1 MSEKNKGSLPD
12 VLAVLR
18 DAQNQNDADMK
29 ADGSV
34 PAPTPDATIIA
45 PEEPGKKRTKVT
57 KRINAETAEL
67 IDQYSERREEPKLS
81 DTQKLRA
88 KLADRAENAELLGY
102 LGEEKPGRSERVEK
116 LYDMINDAKTR
127 TLSDAEKQP
136 PSGFAENRFSDSSA
150 AAEEGEYSQEQM
162 FPLGDTLN
170 FADKN
175 SEKTTRYDED
185 YASLTERVSGKELDF
200 DDGEAE
206 GQIKLVPDEGSLD
219 VYGGDLDETDIN
231 LRLAFE
237 MMKDEDGSLKK
248 LADKS
253 REKLR
258 RERRMRSSEQA
269 VEYTDRSRNSV
280 VGGELRKKKHTA
292 FARIIVVAL
301 LMLGILFLELATKD
315 SSLHPDFTKQGRYG
329 ILYILIDLQM
339 LFFIALALIG
349 HIRSGLRGIFSL
361 RLNADSL
368 LVMSVLASAAYSL
381 VVIFTD
387 PQAGDLKLYNLPA
400 AFAGFCSAVSA
411 YLAARRDYH
420 CFRILASKR
429 PKYVASPLSGG
440 TREADEFY
448 KYLFED
454 SEIYTVKRA
463 GFVEGFSER
472 TQKRSGFEDSFN
484 FLLPVILVVGAALFG
499 VMKFFGSATS
509 TAYCAFSVLIAASV
523 PATGFFMVVLPT
535 VFANRV
541 GAKHST
547 AFIGNTVAEE
557 YASASVIS
565 FADTEVYPA
574 SLVKIT
580 NIRLYGENRID
591 EILTGL
597 SKVFSYVG
605 GPLAKVLSST
615 VPEDAEAPKLIR
627 VIESASDGLCV
638 AMDGRNYFLG
648 KRSYMKRYRFE
659 CPVDDGDDEYDKSV
673 GSVMYVVIDE
683 GLAAKLYIRYTVNPL
698 FDSLLKDMYKAGLC
712 LGIKTLDPNINND
725 LLSMGIKFRKCP
737 ISVLRGVSP
746 DDVAAE
752 VERADSGI
760 ACNSTLH
767 NFLKMFSV
775 CDKVRNVTKFNVVIS
790 VISVFMSFILVSF
803 LAVSGD
809 ISAINSLYAVAFQ
822 LFWMLPVW
830 LVSFFAI

>member
-1 MSEKNKGSLPD
+1 
-12 VLAVLR
+12 
-18 DAQNQNDADMK
+18 
-29 ADGSV
+29 
-34 PAPTPDATIIA
+34 
-45 PEEPGKKRTKVT
+45 
-57 KRINAETAEL
+57 
-67 IDQYSERREEPKLS
+67 
-81 DTQKLRA
+81 
-88 KLADRAENAELLGY
+88 
-102 LGEEKPGRSERVEK
+102 
-116 LYDMINDAKTR
+116 
-127 TLSDAEKQP
+127 
-136 PSGFAENRFSDSSA
+136 
-150 AAEEGEYSQEQM
+150 
-162 FPLGDTLN
+162 
-170 FADKN
+170 
-175 SEKTTRYDED
+175 
-185 YASLTERVSGKELDF
+185 
-200 DDGEAE
+200 
-206 GQIKLVPDEGSLD
+206 
-219 VYGGDLDETDIN
+219 
-231 LRLAFE
+231 
-237 MMKDEDGSLKK
+237 
-248 LADKS
+248 
-253 REKLR
+253 
-258 RERRMRSSEQA
+258 
-269 VEYTDRSRNSV
+269 
-280 VGGELRKKKHTA
+280 
-292 FARIIVVAL
+292 
-301 LMLGILFLELATKD
+301 
-315 SSLHPDFTKQGRYG
+315 
-329 ILYILIDLQM
+329 
-339 LFFIALALIG
+339 
-349 HIRSGLRGIFSL
+349 
-361 RLNADSL
+361 
-368 LVMSVLASAAYSL
+368 
-381 VVIFTD
+381 
-387 PQAGDLKLYNLPA
+387 
-400 AFAGFCSAVSA
+400 
-411 YLAARRDYH
+411 
-420 CFRILASKR
+420 
-429 PKYVASPLSGG
+429 
-440 TREADEFY
+440 
-448 KYLFED
+448 
-454 SEIYTVKRA
+454 
-463 GFVEGFSER
+463 
-472 TQKRSGFEDSFN
+472 
-484 FLLPVILVVGAALFG
+484 
-499 VMKFFGSATS
+499 MKFFGSATS

-615 VPEDAEAPKLIR
+615 VPEGAEAPKLIR

-673 GSVMYVVIDE
+673 GSVLYVVIDE